1 MNKRILS
8 SKARTCSQHA
18 RNLTHIIMMYSTGV
32 YKRLDPNVYPDDQGV
47 SQYFS
52 SYNNLAAN
60 LLMVMHL
67 SNT

>member
-1 MNKRILS
+1 
-8 SKARTCSQHA
+8 
-18 RNLTHIIMMYSTGV
+18 MYDTGV
-32 YKRLDPNVYPDDQGV
+32 YKLINPDAQGV